1 MKKHILTALVGLS
14 LLLFAGAGAQAG
26 MNFGVKSVTFHNS
39 LIPMDQALGSYF
51 GFDVSPSVVVLGGLD
66 YGRLGVK
73 TEIGVEGF
81 DTDTEVSASYMLFHA
96 GVKFYLKP
104 RQQGNVCPYILGG
117 FEKTMTSLDAGG
129 LGETVAGL
137 IGIDV
142 DEEDIIGPI
151 EDVLS
156 PFGIMAAFGSE
167 YYFSDNFGIGGE
179 VGVRILSS
187 SGEIELPELA
197 DIKVT
202 LSRYFIYSGF
212 SFNFRL

>member
-1 MKKHILTALVGLS
+1 V
-14 LLLFAGAGAQAG
+14 
-26 MNFGVKSVTFHNS
+26 
-39 LIPMDQALGSYF
+39 
-51 GFDVSPSVVVLGGLD
+51 D

-73 TEIGVEGF
+73 LEAGTEDF
-81 DTDTEVSASYMLFHA
+81 EVSASYMLFNA
-96 GVKFYLKP
+96 GVKLYFKP
-104 RQQGNVCPYILGG
+104 RQQGKVCPYIFGG
-117 FEKTMTSLDAGG
+117 LEKTMTSLDAGG
-129 LGETVAGL
+129 LGDAAAGL
-137 IGIDV
+137 LGYDV

-156 PFGIMAAFGSE
+156 PFGFMAAFGSE

-187 SGEIELPELA
+187 SGEISLGDLA
-197 DIKVT
+197 DIAGLEVS

>member
-1 MKKHILTALVGLS
+1 MKKLTFAAIIGVS

-26 MNFGVKSVTFHNS
+26 ANFGVKSLTFHNS

-51 GFDVSPSVVVLGGLD
+51 GFDVSPNVVVLGGLD

-73 TEIGVEGF
+73 TEVGTEDF
-81 DTDTEVSASYMLFHA
+81 EVSASYMLFHA
-96 GVKFYLKP
+96 GFKYYFKP
-104 RQQGNVCPYILGG
+104 RQQGNVCPYIFVGA
-117 FEKTMTSLDAGG
+117 EKTMTNLDAGG
-129 LGETVAGL
+129 LGEAVGQL
-137 IGIDV
+137 LGYDV
-142 DEEDIIGPI
+142 NEEDIVGPI

-156 PFGIMAAFGSE
+156 PFGFMAAFGSE

-187 SGEIELPELA
+187 SGEISLGDLA
-197 DIKVT
+197 DIADLKIT

>member
-1 MKKHILTALVGLS
+1 MKKLIFTTIVGLS
-14 LLLFAGAGAQAG
+14 LLLFAGVGAQAG
-26 MNFGVKSVTFHNS
+26 TNFGVKSVTFHNS

-73 TEIGVEGF
+73 LEVGSEDF
-81 DTDTEVSASYMLFHA
+81 DTDSEVSASYILFHA

-104 RQQGNVCPYILGG
+104 RQQGNVCPYIMGG

-129 LGETVAGL
+129 LGEA
-137 IGIDV
+137 IGDLLGYDL
-142 DEEDIIGPI
+142 DEDEIMGPI

-156 PFGIMAAFGSE
+156 PFGILAAFGSE

-179 VGVRILSS
+179 VGVRLLSS
-187 SGEIELPELA
+187 SGEIEVTDLA
-197 DIKVT
+197 DIKLT